1 MADALS
7 LPALHDGP
15 LAELRVAL
23 LEAGYADAFL
33 GECEAIAPRMLDAIR
48 LPAVHWWL
56 RRDPRPAALIARLW
70 AYGDVVDD
78 GALARVFDAGLRSS
92 LQRVGALREA
102 SGGFRGGLRLVPFCG
117 LWIASDEMHGEDP
130 VMGPGATTQLLA
142 GAIGPGAGRV
152 LDVGSGAGSLALVAA
167 ARGASE
173 VVGVD
178 LHPRAAAWA
187 RINAALNQ
195 LELELHTGDLTAPVR
210 GRRFDLVVA
219 QPPFVVKPAEVAS
232 TTYLHGGAMGD
243 ELTMRLIA
251 ELPGVL
257 APTGQARILFDSP
270 WRADAPL
277 WRRVRAA
284 HADAELQQLI
294 FVSPGNSPE
303 LQAIGYAANSHPSLG
318 PEYAQ
323 TVLRYRAHLH
333 AQGIERSEQALAVL
347 RRGGASPGLSVTLER
362 ASLAVIDDAS
372 IDQTLRAI
380 EVASL
385 ATERL
390 LATVVG
396 LPSEAWLVQEEAIDG
411 SEVRLSLRLPANRGG
426 SEALSDAAALVID
439 QLREPTSVAELVSRH
454 AAACEA
460 DPREVQAGVV
470 DFVRQSLVSGRLV
483 AR

>member
-167 ARGASE
+167 GE
-173 VVGVD
+173 IPKVVVAPG
-178 LHPRAAAWA
+178 AAATGA
-187 RINAALNQ
+187 KKAAPK
-195 LELELHTGDLTAPVR
+195 T
-210 GRRFDLVVA
+210 
-219 QPPFVVKPAEVAS
+219 S
-232 TTYLHGGAMGD
+232 S
-243 ELTMRLIA
+243 
-251 ELPGVL
+251 
-257 APTGQARILFDSP
+257 APTASSAG
-270 WRADAPL
+270 
-277 WRRVRAA
+277 AA
-284 HADAELQQLI
+284 
-294 FVSPGNSPE
+294 
-303 LQAIGYAANSHPSLG
+303 
-318 PEYAQ
+318 
-323 TVLRYRAHLH
+323 T
-333 AQGIERSEQALAVL
+333 
-347 RRGGASPGLSVTLER
+347 ASPKTK
-362 ASLAVIDDAS
+362 
-372 IDQTLRAI
+372 
-380 EVASL
+380 
-385 ATERL
+385 
-390 LATVVG
+390 
-396 LPSEAWLVQEEAIDG
+396 P
-411 SEVRLSLRLPANRGG
+411 
-426 SEALSDAAALVID
+426 
-439 QLREPTSVAELVSRH
+439 PTKPPTKPKA
-454 AAACEA
+454 
-460 DPREVQAGVV
+460 
-470 DFVRQSLVSGRLV
+470 
-483 AR
+483 